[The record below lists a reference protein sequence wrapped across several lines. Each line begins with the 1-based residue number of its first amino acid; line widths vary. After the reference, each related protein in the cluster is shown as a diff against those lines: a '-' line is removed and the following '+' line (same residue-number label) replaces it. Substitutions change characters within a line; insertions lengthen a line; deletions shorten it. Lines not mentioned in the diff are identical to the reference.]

1 LTWLS
6 PLLYIVYSMDGQ
18 ELRRMR
24 LKLKL
29 TQAGLAEKLR
39 MTATS
44 VARMERGEQKIM
56 FTTELAVRYLVLMQK
71 QEKGE
76 K

>member
-1 LTWLS
+1 
-6 PLLYIVYSMDGQ
+6 MDGQ
-18 ELRRMR
+18 GLRRAR
-24 LKLKL
+24 LAMGLTQLEFARKLK
-29 TQAGLAEKLR
+29 

-56 FTTELAVRYLVLMQK
+56 FTTELAIRYLVLMQK
-71 QEKGE
+71 EKKGE